1 MSQRDVLANTGPHI
15 QGALMGYNGIEKLSP
30 SDFMTIITSQFNVSP
45 TRLW

>member
-30 SDFMTIITSQFNVSP
+30 SDFMTIITS
-45 TRLW
+45 